1 MAELTPRQA
10 YDALIH
16 FLKAVRLRTRSP
28 DVNVLL
34 ELLQF
39 LGDDLPVDPALW
51 EAWLASLEAAGQ
63 PLTEARAFTAA
74 ARFLN
79 GYLERRRVP
88 ALGGLL
94 AGMRLEANG
103 TPANAALW
111 QEWGIAVQRAL
122 SPHERAEAH
131 STPPPRP
138 PPQPASAFV
147 FQPQPSPQTTAAALI
162 EGWQQSLDRP
172 ATNGGTD
179 VQTPDRDPA
188 VAAQFESPDRYSR
201 QAILPGIGAEGQA
214 RIRAG
219 RVAILGLG
227 ALGSAL
233 AESLA
238 RAGVGT
244 LRLAD
249 RDVLEAHNL
258 QRQNLYTE
266 ADVAA
271 ALPKA
276 VAAAARLEAINR
288 QVTVESEMADVT
300 AETVEAFISGMDVV
314 LDGTDNFAA
323 RYLLND
329 AALRHGIPWIY
340 SGVIGTSGLSLTI
353 RPGQTACLRCLY
365 PDPPPPGSTATCETA
380 GVLGPAVQTV
390 AALAAAATLQLL
402 VGADPPRGL
411 LAVDLWTGTFDRI
424 GTGDRDPACPA
435 CGAGRYDFL
444 RGGAQAALQSA
455 QLCGRATVQVRL
467 DGGRLDLATLAARLR
482 DAGLGQ
488 VHANPHLIRL
498 QVPPHELTIFPD
510 GRVIVK
516 GTEDPAEARSL
527 VARYVGF

>member
-10 YDALIH
+10 YEALIH
-16 FLKAVRLRTRSP
+16 FLKAVRRRTRAAE
-28 DVNVLL
+28 VHALL
-34 ELLQF
+34 DRLQF

-51 EAWLASLEAAGQ
+51 EAWIAAVRAVGQ

-74 ARFLN
+74 ARFLT
-79 GYLERRRVP
+79 GYAGGGHGP
-88 ALGGLL
+88 ALAELL
-94 AGMRLEANG
+94 AGMRQAGNG
-103 TPANAALW
+103 TPANPALW
-111 QEWGIAVQRAL
+111 QEWRIAVQRARR
-122 SPHERAEAH
+122 PHERAEATG
-131 STPPPRP
+131 SPPPP
-138 PPQPASAFV
+138 PAD
-147 FQPQPSPQTTAAALI
+147 TTAPVAPPDPPGPAPAPP
-162 EGWQQSLDRP
+162 ERENP
-172 ATNGGTD
+172 ATPFD
-179 VQTPDRDPA
+179 
-188 VAAQFESPDRYSR
+188 SPDRYSR
-201 QAILPGIGAEGQA
+201 QAILPGIGAAGQA

-233 AESLA
+233 AETLA

-258 QRQNLYTE
+258 QRQSLYAE

-276 VAAAARLEAINR
+276 VAAAARLAAINR
-288 QVTVESEMADVT
+288 QVALEPQVADID

-314 LDGTDNFAA
+314 LDGSDNFAA

-329 AALRHGIPWIY
+329 ACLRHGIPWIY
-340 SGVIGTSGLSLTI
+340 NGVLGTSGLSLTV
-353 RPGQTACLRCLY
+353 RPGLTACLRCLY
-365 PDPPPPGSTATCETA
+365 PDPPPPGSTPTCETA
-380 GVLGPAVQTV
+380 GVLAPAVQTV

-411 LAVDLWTGTFDRI
+411 LAVDLWDGTFERI
-424 GTGDRDPACPA
+424 GTAERDPACPA

-444 RGGAQAALQSA
+444 QGGALAALHPA

-467 DGGRLDLATLAARLR
+467 DGGLPLSTLAARLTAAR
-482 DAGLGQ
+482 LGE
-488 VHANPHLIRL
+488 VHANAHLIRL
-498 QVPPHELTIFPD
+498 RVPPHELTLFPD

-516 GTEDPAEARSL
+516 GTEDVAEARSL
-527 VARYVGF
+527 AARYIGF